1 MIKIAPHHCAGG
13 ADMKIASRDIG
24 EIGPVRENSTRIL
37 LLGNYSQALD
47 GKRDEVLVCGWHNQA
62 SAQSRRFIQTYIS
75 YACDGEVGHL
85 GIL

>member
-37 LLGNYSQALD
+37 LLGNYIQALD
-47 GKRDEVLVCGWHNQA
+47 GKRDEVLVYGWHNQA
-62 SAQSRRFIQTYIS
+62 SAQSRRFI
-75 YACDGEVGHL
+75 
-85 GIL
+85 